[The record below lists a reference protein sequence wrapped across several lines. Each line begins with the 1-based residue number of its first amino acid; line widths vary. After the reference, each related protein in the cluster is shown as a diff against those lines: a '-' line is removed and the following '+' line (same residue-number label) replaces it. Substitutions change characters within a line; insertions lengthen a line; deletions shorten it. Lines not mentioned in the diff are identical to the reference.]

1 MSPGSAWK
9 ASAVDRLGVAP
20 PADRV
25 PRRGRLSAQELA
37 EAVVL
42 GDLTLALCLV
52 GHLVPL
58 ASALFAAAVVPMAA
72 VAARHRVRAVLAGGI
87 AASVVAFLVAGTGLV
102 VSVAG
107 CTVLGAVVGWATRR
121 AWGIGRTVL
130 VGVVVL
136 WPPAASAAIG
146 ALYLLSD
153 LRRLTLAQ
161 VTNSWRGTSRTLRD
175 LGVNWVAQVGDQV
188 VRWAVRDWWAT
199 LPIAVLGAIAGSVAL
214 AWLIARPT
222 LRRVQAAIT
231 EADRIAAP
239 SDEGPPAPVPL
250 RLHDIGYRY
259 ERSETLA
266 LDGVSLEILPG
277 EFVTVI
283 GPNGSGK
290 STLARILVGRR
301 PTSGTVARP
310 GAVALGHRHGSA
322 IVFQRPEAQVL
333 GVRVRDDI
341 GWGLPADAPVDI
353 DGILE
358 RVGLD
363 GLADRETSTLSGG
376 ELQRLAVGAA
386 LAREPQ
392 LFVSDESTSMV
403 DPAGRQKLVALLR
416 QTSAEH
422 GVAVVHVT
430 HRRAE
435 LGVADRVLA
444 LEAGRPVPVP
454 VLAAPPEPLP
464 VGPAPLPAP
473 TRDSVIQLCSAGH
486 VYGWG
491 TPWATRALE
500 GIDLELESGEGLL
513 VLGHNGSGKSTLAW
527 ILAGLLQPSEGSAT
541 LNGEPIDHAVGRVGL
556 AFQHA
561 RLQLLR
567 STVANDIAAA
577 SGAGLEVVPT
587 ALASVGLDP
596 AVFANRRVDELS
608 GGEIRRAA
616 LAGILARHPGVIV
629 LDEPFAGLDDAG
641 RLALGRLLL
650 RLRHDSGITVV
661 IVSHGDDMPDGL
673 INRVVELERGR
684 VIRDAPVPG
693 LPVAP
698 GGRR

>member
-1 MSPGSAWK
+1 V
-9 ASAVDRLGVAP
+9 VDQIGGAP
-20 PADRV
+20 PIAGAR
-25 PRRGRLSAQELA
+25 RRGRLSAQELA

-58 ASALFAAAVVPMAA
+58 ASVLFAAAVVPMAA
-72 VAARHRVRAVLAGGI
+72 VAARHRVRAVIAGGV
-87 AASVVAFLVAGTGLV
+87 AASVLAFLVAGAGLV
-102 VSVAG
+102 TSVAS
-107 CTVLGAVVGWATRR
+107 CAILGAVVGLATRR

-146 ALYLLSD
+146 ALYVLSD
-153 LRRLTLAQ
+153 LRRLMLAQ
-161 VTNSWRGTSRTLRD
+161 VTNSWQGTSRTLRD
-175 LGVNWVAQVGDQV
+175 LGVSGAARIGDEI
-188 VRWAVRDWWAT
+188 VRWATRDWWAT
-199 LPIAVLGAIAGSVAL
+199 IPIAVLGAIAGSVAVS
-214 AWLIARPT
+214 WLIARPT

-231 EADRIAAP
+231 EAERIAAP
-239 SDEGPPAPVPL
+239 GGEAPPAPVPVEL
-250 RLHDIGYRY
+250 DDVAYRY
-259 ERSETLA
+259 DGAATLA
-266 LDGVSLEILPG
+266 LDGVSLEIRPA
-277 EFVTVI
+277 EFVAVV

-301 PTSGTVARP
+301 PTAGTVTRP

-341 GWGLPADAPVDI
+341 VWGLPTDADVDV
-353 DGILE
+353 DAILE
-358 RVGLD
+358 RVGLT

-403 DPAGRQKLVALLR
+403 DPDGRQTLVALLR
-416 QTSAEH
+416 QTAAEH
-422 GVAVVHVT
+422 DVAVVHVT

-435 LGVADRVLA
+435 SAVADRVLA
-444 LEAGRPVPVP
+444 LDAGRPVPASA
-454 VLAAPPEPLP
+454 LAPPPEPF
-464 VGPAPLPAP
+464 PARPLPAP
-473 TRDSVIQLCSAGH
+473 PARSVLQLRGVGH
-486 VYGWG
+486 VYAWG
-491 TPWATRALE
+491 TPWATRALD
-500 GIDLELESGEGLL
+500 GVDLELESGEGVL

-527 ILAGLLQPSEGSAT
+527 ILAGLLHPSEGRAT
-541 LNGEPIDHAVGRVGL
+541 LDGQPIDHAVGQVGL

-567 STVANDIAAA
+567 SSVANDIAAA
-577 SGAGLEVVPT
+577 SGAGLEAVPP

-596 AVFANRRVDELS
+596 VLFAHRRVDELS
-608 GGEIRRAA
+608 GGEMRRVA
-616 LAGILARHPGVIV
+616 LAGIVARHPGVIV
-629 LDEPFAGLDDAG
+629 LDEPFAGLDDVGRHSLAG
-641 RLALGRLLL
+641 LL
-650 RLRHDSGITVV
+650 RRLRQESGITVV
-661 IVSHGDDMPDGL
+661 IVSHDDDLPDGL

-684 VIRDAPVPG
+684 VTRDAPVPG

-698 GGRR
+698 GGHR

>member
-1 MSPGSAWK
+1 
-9 ASAVDRLGVAP
+9 
-20 PADRV
+20 
-25 PRRGRLSAQELA
+25 
-37 EAVVL
+37 
-42 GDLTLALCLV
+42 
-52 GHLVPL
+52 
-58 ASALFAAAVVPMAA
+58 
-72 VAARHRVRAVLAGGI
+72 
-87 AASVVAFLVAGTGLV
+87 
-102 VSVAG
+102 
-107 CTVLGAVVGWATRR
+107 
-121 AWGIGRTVL
+121 
-130 VGVVVL
+130 
-136 WPPAASAAIG
+136 
-146 ALYLLSD
+146 
-153 LRRLTLAQ
+153 
-161 VTNSWRGTSRTLRD
+161 
-175 LGVNWVAQVGDQV
+175 
-188 VRWAVRDWWAT
+188 
-199 LPIAVLGAIAGSVAL
+199 
-214 AWLIARPT
+214 
-222 LRRVQAAIT
+222 
-231 EADRIAAP
+231 
-239 SDEGPPAPVPL
+239 
-250 RLHDIGYRY
+250 
-259 ERSETLA
+259 
-266 LDGVSLEILPG
+266 
-277 EFVTVI
+277 
-283 GPNGSGK
+283 
-290 STLARILVGRR
+290 
-301 PTSGTVARP
+301 
-310 GAVALGHRHGSA
+310 
-322 IVFQRPEAQVL
+322 
-333 GVRVRDDI
+333 VRDDI
-341 GWGLPADAPVDI
+341 VWGLPADAPVDI
-353 DGILE
+353 DAILE

-392 LFVSDESTSMV
+392 LLVSDESTSMV
-403 DPAGRQKLVALLR
+403 DPAGRHKLVALLR
-416 QTSAEH
+416 QTSAED

-435 LGVADRVLA
+435 SDVADRVLA

-454 VLAAPPEPLP
+454 VLAPPPEPLP

-473 TRDSVIQLCSAGH
+473 TGGSVIQLRSAGH

-596 AVFANRRVDELS
+596 AIFANRRVDELS

-629 LDEPFAGLDDAG
+629 LDEPFAGLDQAG
-641 RLALGRLLL
+641 RLSLGRLLL
-650 RLRHDSGITVV
+650 RLRHNSGVTVV

-684 VIRDAPVPG
+684 VRGDAPVPG

>member
-1 MSPGSAWK
+1 
-9 ASAVDRLGVAP
+9 VNGVA
-20 PADRV
+20 
-25 PRRGRLSAQELA
+25 
-37 EAVVL
+37 
-42 GDLTLALCLV
+42 
-52 GHLVPL
+52 H
-58 ASALFAAAVVPMAA
+58 
-72 VAARHRVRAVLAGGI
+72 
-87 AASVVAFLVAGTGLV
+87 
-102 VSVAG
+102 
-107 CTVLGAVVGWATRR
+107 
-121 AWGIGRTVL
+121 
-130 VGVVVL
+130 
-136 WPPAASAAIG
+136 
-146 ALYLLSD
+146 
-153 LRRLTLAQ
+153 
-161 VTNSWRGTSRTLRD
+161 
-175 LGVNWVAQVGDQV
+175 VGDQV

-231 EADRIAAP
+231 ETDRAEAP
-239 SDEGPPAPVPL
+239 SDDGPPAPVPL
-250 RLHDIGYRY
+250 RLHDIAYRY
-259 ERSETLA
+259 EGSETLA
-266 LDGVSLEILPG
+266 LDGVSLEIRPG

-310 GAVALGHRHGSA
+310 GAVALGRRHGSA

-341 GWGLPADAPVDI
+341 VWGLPGDAAVDV
-353 DGILE
+353 DAILE

-386 LAREPQ
+386 FAREPR
-392 LFVSDESTSMV
+392 LLVSDESTSMV
-403 DPAGRQKLVALLR
+403 DPKGRQKLVALLR

-435 LGVADRVLA
+435 SDVADRVLA

-454 VLAAPPEPLP
+454 VLGAPPEPLP
-464 VGPAPLPAP
+464 MGPAPVPAP
-473 TRDSVIQLCSAGH
+473 TGGSVIRLCSTGH

-491 TPWATRALE
+491 TPWATRALA

-527 ILAGLLQPSEGSAT
+527 ILAGLLQPSEGTAT
-541 LNGEPIDHAVGRVGL
+541 LNGQPIDHAVGRVGL

-567 STVANDIAAA
+567 STVAKDIAAA
-577 SGAGLEVVPT
+577 SGSGLDVVPT

-596 AVFANRRVDELS
+596 ATFAHRRVDELS

-616 LAGILARHPGVIV
+616 LAGILARHPSVIV
-629 LDEPFAGLDDAG
+629 LDEPFAGLDDSG
-641 RLALGRLLL
+641 RLSLGRLLL
-650 RLRHDSGITVV
+650 RLRHQSGITVV
-661 IVSHGDDMPDGL
+661 VVSHDDDLPDGL